1 MGDIAGRIVSFLGIF
16 VMLGIAYL
24 FSVDRKRIRWKT
36 VIAGLLL
43 QIIFAVI
50 VLLTPPGKWLFSTIN
65 DVVVLLLKFTE
76 KGSSFIFGGLVT
88 DTKTFGFIFAFQV
101 LPTIIFFS
109 SFMSVLYYLGIMQK
123 VVEIVAR
130 IIVKV
135 MNTSGAETLCC
146 SANIFVGQTEAPL
159 LIRPYIETTT
169 RSELLA
175 VMAGGFGTIA
185 GGVMAAYVG
194 MLSGVFPDAA
204 GHLLTA
210 CVISAPG
217 ALVMAKMLIPETE
230 KPETLGAVKVDLPR
244 TEANVIDAAA
254 GGASVGLQMALNVG
268 AMLLA
273 FIALIAMIDAILTGF
288 GNLVGPLFH
297 TTITLNLN
305 TIFGTVF
312 SPVAWILGVP
322 WKECPIVGSLMGK
335 MLVINEFV
343 AYSELGKGLADGT
356 MALSPRSI
364 VIAIYAICGFA
375 NFTSIAIQIGG
386 IGALAPS
393 RRGDLAKLGI
403 YGLLAGTLT
412 CYQTAAIAGC
422 ITPNPTII
430 PRTEKVVSITV
441 DAPER
446 PMILDCSGI
455 YLPLHLVGETSDCRK
470 KQGGGEKEQSGV
482 LQRDTAICRTS
493 FQSPLKPAVSDNAG
507 ASISLITLQRTGRR
521 E

>member
-1 MGDIAGRIVSFLGIF
+1 MSDIPGRIVSFLGIF
-16 VMLGIAYL
+16 VILGIAYL
-24 FSVDRKRIRWKT
+24 FSADRKSIRWQT

-43 QIIFAVI
+43 QIVFAVL
-50 VLLTPPGKWLFSTIN
+50 VLLTPPGKWLFQTIN
-65 DVVVLLLKFTE
+65 DLVVALLNFTE
-76 KGSSFIFGGLVT
+76 KGSSFVFGGLVS
-88 DTKTFGFIFAFQV
+88 DRKTFGFIFAFQV

-109 SFMSVLYYLGIMQK
+109 SFMGVLYYLGIMQK
-123 VVEIVAR
+123 VVELVAKL
-130 IIVKV
+130 IVKV
-135 MNTSGAETLCC
+135 MRTSGAETLCC
-146 SANIFVGQTEAPL
+146 SANIFLGQTEAPL
-159 LIRPYIETTT
+159 LIRPYVETTT

-175 VMAGGFGTIA
+175 VMAGGFATIS

-194 MLSGVFPDAA
+194 MLKDVFPDAA

-210 CVISAPG
+210 SVISAPG
-217 ALVMAKMLIPETE
+217 ALVMAKMLIPEKDT
-230 KPETLGAVKVDLPR
+230 PETLGAVSVDTPK

-273 FIALIAMIDAILTGF
+273 FIALIAMLDAILTCF
-288 GNLVGPLFH
+288 GNMLGAIFH

-305 TIFGTVF
+305 VVFGTVF

-343 AYSELGKGLADGT
+343 AYSDLSKGLIDGT
-356 MALSPRSI
+356 MPLSPRSV

-375 NFTSIAIQIGG
+375 NLTSIAIQIGG

-393 RRGDLAKLGI
+393 RRADLAKLGI

-422 ITPNPTII
+422 ITPAPQLV
-430 PRTEKVVSITV
+430 PKTEKPASITV
-441 DAPER
+441 DAPLR
-446 PMILDCSGI
+446 PMVLDYQGFSI
-455 YLPLHLVGETSDCRK
+455 PLSFPEDRSTGGKGLKSVQARSDAS
-470 KQGGGEKEQSGV
+470 QSYGV
-482 LQRDTAICRTS
+482 DADSLRLQPVISWPAGNSEPAI
-493 FQSPLKPAVSDNAG
+493 PLQQMG
-507 ASISLITLQRTGRR
+507 
-521 E
+521 